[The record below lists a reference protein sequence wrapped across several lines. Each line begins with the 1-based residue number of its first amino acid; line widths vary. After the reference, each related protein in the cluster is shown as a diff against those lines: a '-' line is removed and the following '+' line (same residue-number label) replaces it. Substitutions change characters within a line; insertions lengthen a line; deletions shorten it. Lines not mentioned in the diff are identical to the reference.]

1 MSRKNRARGKDKS
14 VHFNLDESNVAEN
27 SNSILDHLQQ
37 KPMDEITP
45 VIEAEAEAEL
55 KAIMDYEEQIHRDKE
70 DLSKV
75 DNKSLVIEFDS
86 NQEVSDY
93 NDETDETDDTGG
105 DSDSEQNELEVGPD
119 TTDNK
124 SLETT
129 VAGPETNDTESA
141 KTEIE
146 LAEPDAV
153 KTDETNLFET
163 ETEANETEPSE
174 IKLSDTE
181 PTETDTNETEPV
193 ESELTEIELAEPEAV
208 KTDETNLFETETEA
222 NETEPSEIKLSDTE
236 PTETDTNETEP
247 VESELTETAVA
258 DPETNET
265 YPSDPTEPDTNEETS
280 KDLSVNI
287 STQKPKTLSDG
298 GSKSNQG
305 NLVHEKITLIMGMVS
320 HSVGNSVVQ
329 LFGKSLQHILNPSYD
344 NLEKLQHFLKNKIIN
359 SYRFTNDNFINQ
371 RLSIY
376 SQLYQSGGIYMNPSH
391 IKLNNPGLIENLNR
405 RPTNIFLLLDREKS
419 PDRCKNSAQKH
430 SIRNGRPERRYV
442 ISHHFL
448 YSKKPSHPFWLD
460 LLRLSNDRYNQVVP
474 KGEQIESI
482 SKYGQHYLAGSDL
495 LSELVYQTQNKY
507 NDILVL
513 TRELLSKIIAKTSS

>member
-146 LAEPDAV
+146 LAEPD
-153 KTDETNLFET
+153 
-163 ETEANETEPSE
+163 
-174 IKLSDTE
+174 
-181 PTETDTNETEPV
+181 
-193 ESELTEIELAEPEAV
+193 AV

>member
-193 ESELTEIELAEPEAV
+193 ESELTE
-208 KTDETNLFETETEA
+208 
-222 NETEPSEIKLSDTE
+222 
-236 PTETDTNETEP
+236 
-247 VESELTETAVA
+247 TAVA

-265 YPSDPTEPDTNEETS
+265 YNRFAARPPASRSSSFVRFIFSCATFFRGPPAASSRSLLASSAPSLPA
-280 KDLSVNI
+280 
-287 STQKPKTLSDG
+287 
-298 GSKSNQG
+298 
-305 NLVHEKITLIMGMVS
+305 
-320 HSVGNSVVQ
+320 
-329 LFGKSLQHILNPSYD
+329 
-344 NLEKLQHFLKNKIIN
+344 
-359 SYRFTNDNFINQ
+359 
-371 RLSIY
+371 
-376 SQLYQSGGIYMNPSH
+376 
-391 IKLNNPGLIENLNR
+391 NR
-405 RPTNIFLLLDREKS
+405 RL
-419 PDRCKNSAQKH
+419 
-430 SIRNGRPERRYV
+430 G
-442 ISHHFL
+442 
-448 YSKKPSHPFWLD
+448 
-460 LLRLSNDRYNQVVP
+460 
-474 KGEQIESI
+474 
-482 SKYGQHYLAGSDL
+482 
-495 LSELVYQTQNKY
+495 
-507 NDILVL
+507 NDIHGVFLCRGRL
-513 TRELLSKIIAKTSS
+513 FCACAREPLDTTGPRLCQAPMPHSNTSFGRGR